1 MHMFANNSRQHHFGI
16 LFLAAVL
23 SLIGTVNILS
33 TTYTSS
39 GGISRDFYEH
49 LGFLAV
55 GWGMYFGLWK
65 FADVHNARLLRWGM
79 GLLLLNLALMVVAYL
94 LSNPALGPRRW
105 INLGVFSLQPA
116 ELLKITV
123 PLALIAWNA
132 SGAAFLA
139 ALISK
144 SKRNWLNKIDL
155 HGILFWVINCLIVI
169 VPTLMVVSQPSL
181 GNGVVVGIVG
191 LVSLFVVS
199 RRRLPLATAS
209 AYLVAGILLG
219 FALPQIIPP
228 SSEPLTQIAPIAIT
242 ATFLILTLILN
253 KYILKIPVII
263 SIFAV
268 LGVALVFAAGQLW
281 ANQLTEYQ
289 RDRITSFFDPNT
301 DPLGAGW
308 QTSQATQAIIS
319 GGLWGQGILQAER
332 INLRFVTYAY
342 TDFAYTA
349 ISAQLGIAGSTLV
362 LILFGL
368 LVYSL
373 WCEILVTD
381 RELATLHAATA
392 GTILLH
398 VGLHVA
404 MNLEVIPV
412 SGIPLSLISYG
423 GSHLL
428 TIFILLGL
436 SQAVYRAKAMTL
448 VEPPQHRRIS
458 I

>member
-16 LFLAAVL
+16 LFLAGVL
-23 SLIGTVNILS
+23 SLIGSVNILS

-39 GGISRDFYEH
+39 GGVSRDFYEH
-49 LGFLAV
+49 LGFLVV
-55 GWGMYFGLWK
+55 GWSLYFGLWK
-65 FADVHNARLLRWGM
+65 FADVNDARRLRWGI
-79 GLLLLNLALMVVAYL
+79 GLLLVNVALMVLAYL

-105 INLGVFSLQPA
+105 ISFGVFSLQPA

-132 SGAAFLA
+132 SGAAFIA
-139 ALISK
+139 ALAPSAK
-144 SKRNWLNKIDL
+144 KRWLKKLDL
-155 HGILFWVINCLIVI
+155 QGVLFWLINFLIVI

-181 GNGVVVGIVG
+181 GNGVVVGGVG
-191 LVSLFVVS
+191 LVSLFVAS
-199 RRRLPLATAS
+199 RRRLPLATAP
-209 AYLVAGILLG
+209 AYLIAGILLG
-219 FALPQIIPP
+219 LAIPQIIP
-228 SSEPLTQIAPIAIT
+228 SSPDLITQIAPFAIT
-242 ATFLILTLILN
+242 AAFLILTLILN
-253 KYILKIPVII
+253 KYILKIPAII
-263 SIFAV
+263 SIFAI
-268 LGVALVFAAGQLW
+268 LGVALVLTAGQLW

-319 GGLWGQGILQAER
+319 GGVWGQGILQAER

-349 ISAQLGIAGSTLV
+349 IAAQLGIAGSILV
-362 LILFGL
+362 LSLFGL
-368 LVYSL
+368 LIFSL

-392 GTILLH
+392 ATILLH

-412 SGIPLSLISYG
+412 SGIPMSLISYG

-428 TIFILLGL
+428 TVFILLGL

-448 VEPPQHRRIS
+448 VVPRKHR
-458 I
+458 